1 MASNQTIDRRRK
13 PATPRPTRRPSPAT
27 APPPDVAPDF
37 ELRREIELVVRHFRT
52 KEIIGRTGI
61 FVSSIESGYLTE
73 TGDTESLFEL
83 AFAPGAGVET
93 PPGCYWSEKSGTW
106 VASGRI

>member
-1 MASNQTIDRRRK
+1 MAVPQTTARRRK
-13 PATPRPTRRPSPAT
+13 PATPRTNPRPSPAT
-27 APPPDVAPDF
+27 VPPPDVAPDF

-52 KEIIGRTGI
+52 KEIIARTGI
-61 FVSSIESGYLTE
+61 FVSSIESQHLTE
-73 TGDTESLFEL
+73 TGDIGSLFEF

-93 PPGCYWSEKSGTW
+93 PDGCFWSQESGTW